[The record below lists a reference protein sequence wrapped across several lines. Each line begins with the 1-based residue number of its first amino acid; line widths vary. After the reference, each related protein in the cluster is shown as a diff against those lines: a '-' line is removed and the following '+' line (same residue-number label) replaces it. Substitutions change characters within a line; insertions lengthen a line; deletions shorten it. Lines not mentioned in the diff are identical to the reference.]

1 MCNLLGDIFGDR
13 LPVSE
18 AENEDRDPG
27 LSGRFLGQGRGQN
40 IKQLMSYYKD
50 VNIILRSRMVIGQ
63 CGKSLVGIFL
73 TVTRRFS
80 E

>member
-1 MCNLLGDIFGDR
+1 MLGRFQEIVAIFLRGQMCNLLGDIFGDR

-40 IKQLMSYYKD
+40 IKQLMIYYKAK
-50 VNIILRSRMVIGQ
+50 M
-63 CGKSLVGIFL
+63 L
-73 TVTRRFS
+73 T
-80 E
+80 